1 MARLALVTGGARG
14 LGAAISI
21 ALKAAGY
28 NVVANDV
35 NEETA
40 KEFTAK
46 TGIPVAIFDVSSFE
60 STKAGIAKIVAEQ
73 GGPIEILVNNAGIT
87 RDAPLHKMTAENWN
101 AVINVNL
108 TSMFNTT
115 RNVIE
120 SMREKG
126 FGRIVNISSVNGQ
139 VGQFGQTNYS
149 AAKAGVLGFTKAV
162 AHEGAAKGIT
172 SNAIC
177 PGYIN
182 TEMVAKIAPD
192 ILKTIVA
199 KVPTGR
205 LGEPSEIART
215 VVFLA
220 ADEAQYLN
228 GAILSV
234 NGALAMCG

>member
-21 ALKAAGY
+21 ALKDAGY
-28 NVVANDV
+28 KVVANDV

-60 STKAGIAKIVAEQ
+60 STKAGIAAIVAEH
-73 GGPIEILVNNAGIT
+73 GPVEILVNNAGIT
-87 RDAPLHKMTAENWN
+87 RDAPLHKLTPENWN

-108 TSMFNTT
+108 TSMYNTT

-120 SMREKG
+120 SMRERG

-205 LGEPSEIART
+205 LGEPYEIART

>member
-21 ALKAAGY
+21 ALKDAGFK
-28 NVVANDV
+28 VVANDV
-35 NEETA
+35 NEESA

-60 STKAGIAKIVAEQ
+60 STKAGIAKIVAEH
-73 GGPIEILVNNAGIT
+73 GAVEVLVNNAGIT
-87 RDAPLHKMTAENWN
+87 RDAPLHKLTPENWN

-108 TSMFNTT
+108 TSMYNTT

-120 SMREKG
+120 SMRERG

-182 TEMVAKIAPD
+182 TEMVAKIAPE

>member
-21 ALKAAGY
+21 ALKNAGH
-28 NVVANDV
+28 NVVACDV
-35 NEETA
+35 NEQTA
-40 KEFTAK
+40 KDFTAS
-46 TGIPVAIFDVSSFE
+46 TGIPVYLIDVSDFNSVKE
-60 STKAGIAKIVAEQ
+60 GVEKIVADH
-73 GGPIEILVNNAGIT
+73 GPIEIVVNNAGIT
-87 RDAPLHKMTAENWN
+87 RDTPLHKMSADQWN

-108 TSMFNTT
+108 NSMFNVT

-120 SMREKG
+120 SMRTKG

-149 AAKAGVLGFTKAV
+149 AAKAGVLGLTRAL
-162 AHEGAAKGIT
+162 AQESAAKGIT
-172 SNAIC
+172 VNAIC

-182 TEMVAKIAPD
+182 TEMVAKIAPEV
-192 ILKTIVA
+192 LKTIVA

-220 ADEAQYLN
+220 ADDAGYIN
-228 GAILSV
+228 GATFSV
-234 NGALAMCG
+234 NGALFTI

>member
-1 MARLALVTGGARG
+1 MARLALVTGGTRG
-14 LGAAISI
+14 LGAAIAVS
-21 ALKAAGY
+21 LKNAGY
-28 NVVANDV
+28 RVVVNDV
-35 NEETA
+35 NPETA
-40 KEFTAK
+40 KEFTEK
-46 TGIPVAIFDVSSFE
+46 TGIPAVLFDVSDFNA
-60 STKAGIAKIVAEQ
+60 TKDGIAKVVAEH
-73 GGPIEILVNNAGIT
+73 GPVEILVNNAGIT
-87 RDAPLHKMTAENWN
+87 RDAPLHKLSAENWD
-101 AVINVNL
+101 AVIKVNL
-108 TSMFNTT
+108 SSMFNTT

-120 SMREKG
+120 SMRERG
-126 FGRIVNISSVNGQ
+126 FGRIINLSSVNGQ

-172 SNAIC
+172 ANAIC

-192 ILKTIVA
+192 VLSKIVA

-220 ADEAQYLN
+220 ADEAQYIN
-228 GAILSV
+228 GATMSV
-234 NGALAMCG
+234 NGALQMMG

>member
-14 LGAAISI
+14 LGAAISV
-21 ALKAAGY
+21 ALKDAGY
-28 NVVANDV
+28 RVVANDV
-35 NEETA
+35 NEESA

-60 STKAGIAKIVAEQ
+60 STKAGIEKIVAEH
-73 GGPIEILVNNAGIT
+73 GPVEVLVNNAGIT
-87 RDAPLHKMTAENWN
+87 RDAPLHKLTPENWN

-108 TSMFNTT
+108 TSMYNTT

-120 SMREKG
+120 SMRAAG

-139 VGQFGQTNYS
+139 VGQFGQSNYS

-182 TEMVAKIAPD
+182 TEMVAKIAPE

>member
-21 ALKAAGY
+21 ALKNAGFK
-28 NVVANDV
+28 VVANDV
-35 NEETA
+35 NEESA

-46 TGIPVAIFDVSSFE
+46 TGIPVAIFDVSNFE
-60 STKAGIAKIVAEQ
+60 STKAAIAKIVAEN
-73 GGPIEILVNNAGIT
+73 GPIEVLVNNAGIT
-87 RDAPLHKMTAENWN
+87 RDAPLHKMPVENWN

-108 TSMFNTT
+108 SSMFNTT

-126 FGRIVNISSVNGQ
+126 FGRIINISSVNGQ
-139 VGQFGQTNYS
+139 VGQFGQSNYS

-192 ILKTIVA
+192 VLSKIVA

-228 GAILSV
+228 GATMSV

>member
-14 LGAAISI
+14 LGAAISL
-21 ALKAAGY
+21 ALKDAGY

-35 NEETA
+35 NEATA
-40 KEFTAK
+40 KEFTEK
-46 TGIPVAIFDVSSFE
+46 SGIPVYIFDVSSFE
-60 STKAGIAKIVAEQ
+60 STKDGIAKIVADH
-73 GGPIEILVNNAGIT
+73 GPIDILVNNAGIT
-87 RDAPLHKMTAENWN
+87 RDAPLHKMTPENWG

-115 RNVIE
+115 RNLIE
-120 SMREKG
+120 SMRARS
-126 FGRIVNISSVNGQ
+126 FGRIINISSVNGQ
-139 VGQFGQTNYS
+139 IGQFGQTNYS
-149 AAKAGVLGFTKAV
+149 AAKAGVIGFTKAV

-192 ILKTIVA
+192 VLKTIVA

-220 ADEAQYLN
+220 ADEAGYIN
-228 GAILSV
+228 GATMSV

>member
-87 RDAPLHKMTAENWN
+87 RDAPLHKLTPENWN

-108 TSMFNTT
+108 TSMYNTT

-192 ILKTIVA
+192 VLKTIVA

>member
-21 ALKAAGY
+21 ALKDAGY
-28 NVVANDV
+28 KVVANDV

-46 TGIPVAIFDVSSFE
+46 TGIPVAIFDVSSFD
-60 STKAGIAKIVAEQ
+60 STKAGIAKIVAEN
-73 GGPIEILVNNAGIT
+73 GPIEVLVNNAGIT
-87 RDAPLHKMTAENWN
+87 RDAPLHKMTPENWN

-108 TSMFNTT
+108 SSMFNTT

-120 SMREKG
+120 GMREKG
-126 FGRIVNISSVNGQ
+126 FGRIINISSVNGQ

-192 ILKTIVA
+192 VLATIVK

-220 ADEAQYLN
+220 ADEAGYLN
-228 GAILSV
+228 GATMSV